1 MSCNVRAQCNYGG
14 RVTDDKDRRL
24 ITNIMTD
31 FYTPDILNDDY
42 KFSSSGRFY
51 APPEGDL
58 QSNFEFIKQLP
69 FEAEPELF
77 GMHDNAAIA
86 SAVSETTLMLNT
98 VLGLQ
103 AKSASGDGKSWDEIL
118 EDIASDIDRR
128 LPSQYDIEKARVLYP
143 VRFDESMNTVLT
155 EELLKFNKLL
165 GRMSSSLKDVRK
177 AIKGLVVMSQEL
189 EDMGNSMVNGW
200 VPDNWTAVSYPSMKP
215 LGPWTNDF
223 LLRVQFFADWLEN
236 DRPIV
241 YWISG
246 FFFTPSFLTGTL
258 QNFARKY
265 TVAIDEL
272 SYDYE
277 LYNLTEQDNLKDRP
291 ADGAYI
297 KGLFLE
303 GAGWDF
309 DKKVL
314 VDSNVK
320 QLYVQMPVI
329 WMVPVKREEIVWGH
343 RYNCPVYKTS
353 ERRGMLSTTG
363 HSTNYVTSIKL
374 PMMDD
379 HQQKRWIKA
388 GVACLTQTDD

>member
-1 MSCNVRAQCNYGG
+1 
-14 RVTDDKDRRL
+14 
-24 ITNIMTD
+24 
-31 FYTPDILNDDY
+31 
-42 KFSSSGRFY
+42 
-51 APPEGDL
+51 
-58 QSNFEFIKQLP
+58 
-69 FEAEPELF
+69 
-77 GMHDNAAIA
+77 
-86 SAVSETTLMLNT
+86 MLNT

-291 ADGAYI
+291 VDGAYI